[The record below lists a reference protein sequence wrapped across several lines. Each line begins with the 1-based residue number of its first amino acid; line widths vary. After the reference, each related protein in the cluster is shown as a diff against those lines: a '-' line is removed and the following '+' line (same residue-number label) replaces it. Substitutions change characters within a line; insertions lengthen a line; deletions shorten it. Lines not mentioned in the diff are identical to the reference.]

1 MNDATVT
8 DRLSDSLHVKIFFFF
23 ASVYLQ
29 MLELTVRIL
38 SLDVGSF
45 LDFRKLTYF
54 FVLYSVA
61 SSLKIKLK

>member
-1 MNDATVT
+1 
-8 DRLSDSLHVKIFFFF
+8 
-23 ASVYLQ
+23 

-61 SSLKIKLK
+61 PSLKIKLK